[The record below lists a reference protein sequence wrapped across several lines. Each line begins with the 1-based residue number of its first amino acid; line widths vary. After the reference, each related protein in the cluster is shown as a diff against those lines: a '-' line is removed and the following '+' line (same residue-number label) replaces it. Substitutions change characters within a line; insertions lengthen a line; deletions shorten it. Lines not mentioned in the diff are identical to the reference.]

1 MQNINTILGATF
13 MGTVN
18 EWTAAVRNVFTSL
31 GTFGDILLVL
41 LILWIGKFVVKAVGK
56 LVEKSLS
63 KTSLDDKIAAKFGHD
78 TNVSK
83 GIVGFVKAILMLF
96 ILIFALGA
104 VELDSVSDPL
114 KNILN
119 QVFDFI
125 PKLLLAG
132 VMAYIVIMIAG
143 LIKSLVGDVLTAA
156 KVDERLGSVAGTS
169 PISSA
174 LATAAWAF
182 FLLLFTPA
190 VLNILGI
197 SAVSEPIQDIVT
209 QVTGAVPNILVA
221 GVLIFIGCLIGNI
234 AKRLVTNL
242 LQATNVDSFPAK
254 LGLSIPTSGSRSIS
268 SIAGTI
274 VMISVII
281 LTFTA
286 AIDKLNIDILSR
298 ASEGLYQGYFNIL
311 LALLIL
317 VAGVIASRFA
327 YDNLVEGNACLAKI
341 AKYGILI
348 LTTVVALSRTGLAP
362 ELTGLPYTVA
372 IYAAGVAFGIGGAIA
387 IGLGANSYVQRWL
400 EKRG

>member
-1 MQNINTILGATF
+1 MS
-13 MGTVN
+13 TVN
-18 EWTAAVRNVFTSL
+18 GWTSTIKGIFEGL
-31 GTFGDILLVL
+31 GPVGNILLML
-41 LILWIGKFVVKAVGK
+41 LILWIGKFVVNTVGK
-56 LVEKSLS
+56 LVGKALS
-63 KTSLDDKIAAKFGHD
+63 KTSLDDKVAAKFGHD

-96 ILIFALGA
+96 ILIFALGMA
-104 VELDSVSDPL
+104 NLASVSEPL
-114 KNILN
+114 TNILN
-119 QVFDFI
+119 DIFKFI

-132 VMAYIVIMIAG
+132 VMAYIIIMIAG
-143 LIKSLVGDVLTAA
+143 LIKTLVGDVLSAA
-156 KVDERLGSVAGTS
+156 KVDERLGSVAGTT
-169 PISSA
+169 PISGA

-190 VLNILGI
+190 VLNVLGI
-197 SAVSEPIQDIVT
+197 DAVSKPIQGIVT
-209 QVTGAVPNILVA
+209 QITDAVPNILVA
-221 GVLIFIGCLIGNI
+221 GVLISIGCLIGSI

-242 LQATNVDSFPAK
+242 LEATNVNSFPAK
-254 LGLSIPTSGSRSIS
+254 LGLEVPTSGSRSIS
-268 SIAGTI
+268 AIAGTI

-317 VAGVIASRFA
+317 VVGVIASRFA
-327 YDNLVEGNACLAKI
+327 YDHLVEGNAGLAKA
-341 AKYGILI
+341 AKIGIII
-348 LTTVVALSRTGLAP
+348 LTSVVALNRTGLAP
-362 ELTGLPYTVA
+362 NLTGLPYTVA

-387 IGLGANSYVQRWL
+387 IGLGAQQFVQRWL

>member
-1 MQNINTILGATF
+1 MR
-13 MGTVN
+13 TVN
-18 EWTAAVRNVFTSL
+18 ESTAAVKGIFSSL

-41 LILWIGKFVVKAVGK
+41 LILWIGKFVVNAVGK

-96 ILIFALGA
+96 ILIFALGTA
-104 VELDSVSDPL
+104 NLDSVSEPL
-114 KNILN
+114 TNILN
-119 QVFDFI
+119 DIFDFI

-132 VMAYIVIMIAG
+132 VMAYIVVMIAG
-143 LIKSLVGDVLTAA
+143 LIKNLVRDVLSAA
-156 KVDERLGSVAGTS
+156 KVDERLGSVAGTA
-169 PISSA
+169 PISNA

-197 SAVSEPIQDIVT
+197 DAVSKPIQGIVN
-209 QVTGAVPNILVA
+209 QITGAVPNILIA
-221 GVLIFIGCLIGNI
+221 GVLIAIGCLIGDI

-242 LQATNVDSFPAK
+242 LQATNVDEFPAK
-254 LGLSIPTSGSRSIS
+254 LGLSVPTSGSRSIS

-317 VAGVIASRFA
+317 VVGVIASRFA
-327 YDNLVEGNACLAKI
+327 YDNLVEGNAGLAKI
-341 AKYGILI
+341 AKYAIII
-348 LTTVVALSRTGLAP
+348 LTSVVALNRTGLAP

-387 IGLGANSYVQRWL
+387 IGLGAQTFVQRWL
-400 EKRG
+400 DKRG